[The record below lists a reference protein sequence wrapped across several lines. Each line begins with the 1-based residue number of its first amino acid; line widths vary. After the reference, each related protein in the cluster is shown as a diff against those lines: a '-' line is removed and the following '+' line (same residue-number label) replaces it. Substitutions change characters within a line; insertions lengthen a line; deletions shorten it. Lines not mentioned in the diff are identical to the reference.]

1 MSPRL
6 EKDEK
11 GVMVTQMKL
20 FRSVLLVSVGAF
32 AMVFGEFDD
41 SPGLQGIGMIL
52 IISVIYFHFRGRR
65 LNK

>member
-1 MSPRL
+1 
-6 EKDEK
+6 
-11 GVMVTQMKL
+11 MVTQMKL
-20 FRSVLLVSVGAF
+20 FRSVLLVSMGAF